1 MYIIAYVLFSHKQKS
16 SITKKVVRP
25 PHIIKTVAKEQIH
38 HWYDITQTGNKKKKQ
53 KLNTLEKNLLFATQE
68 LILSK

>member
-38 HWYDITQTGNKKKKQ
+38 HWYDITQTGNKRKETKTQHIRK
-53 KLNTLEKNLLFATQE
+53 EFAFCHPGTDP
-68 LILSK
+68 L

>member
-38 HWYDITQTGNKKKKQ
+38 HWYDITQTGNKKKR
-53 KLNTLEKNLLFATQE
+53 NKNSTH
-68 LILSK
+68 

>member
-38 HWYDITQTGNKKKKQ
+38 HWYDITQTGNKKR
-53 KLNTLEKNLLFATQE
+53 NKNSTHIRKEFAFCHPGTDP
-68 LILSK
+68 L